1 VTELPVYDD
10 GRIRIEVTGTK
21 HGVANIWD
29 KELLIYIASLMQ
41 DKMNRGEFIDP
52 NRREFTFSAHDF
64 FRITGTKPGGSSYD
78 RLEESLL
85 RLQGTQ
91 ISTNIETGGEG
102 ESRGFSW
109 IDNYEI
115 QYRRGRSGERVMR
128 AITVSLCKWLFR
140 AILKDGRMLTYDP
153 RYFDLPPI
161 EKRLY
166 EIARAFCGKEGAFK
180 IGIEKLHRRVG
191 TDTDLRHFKSRLVA
205 LSKKKQPLPEY
216 GLSVIDP
223 RRYGLDP
230 KAPPPPGRTPLKQY
244 MVFFFRSDNLARMTP
259 PSQAPELPNHDL

>member
-1 VTELPVYDD
+1 MSQLCLDPSLDSPLLGKIKNDRTIMVFSFFSLMREKVTELPVYDD

-91 ISTNIETGGEG
+91 ISTNIETGGALVH
-102 ESRGFSW
+102 RGRRTECCPGSLIFR
-109 IDNYEI
+109 
-115 QYRRGRSGERVMR
+115 RRGRLPGVRGR
-128 AITVSLCKWLFR
+128 ASC
-140 AILKDGRMLTYDP
+140 
-153 RYFDLPPI
+153 
-161 EKRLY
+161 
-166 EIARAFCGKEGAFK
+166 
-180 IGIEKLHRRVG
+180 
-191 TDTDLRHFKSRLVA
+191 
-205 LSKKKQPLPEY
+205 
-216 GLSVIDP
+216 
-223 RRYGLDP
+223 
-230 KAPPPPGRTPLKQY
+230 
-244 MVFFFRSDNLARMTP
+244 
-259 PSQAPELPNHDL
+259 